1 MRQIRVLIVD
11 DQIVARKG
19 IQMFLSTDPSIQIV
33 GEAENGQDA
42 VRQAKSLQPDVILMD
57 LLMPEGAGIEAIAEI
72 KRFIP
77 DVKVV
82 VLTMSGDEI
91 GFMTAMKAGADGY
104 LLKRADGEELLQAIH
119 AAQRGDVPLDP
130 RIAPYQSRYSEE
142 YGDTI
147 RYMPLT
153 AREKEILQL
162 LARGVTTND
171 LAQELDLSE
180 STVKTHIRNI
190 FTKLNVSTRTE
201 AIAVAVRIGLVSP
214 DKDSFSR
221 VSQNLIILR
230 QLPPSDP

>member
-1 MRQIRVLIVD
+1 MHKIRVLIVD
-11 DQIVARKG
+11 DQVVARKG
-19 IQMFLSTDPSIQIV
+19 IHMFLSTDPSIQIV

-57 LLMPEGAGIEAIAEI
+57 LLMPEGAGIEAITEI
-72 KRFIP
+72 KYCIP

-130 RIAPYQSRYSEE
+130 RIAPYLPRYSEQC
-142 YGDTI
+142 GNTST
-147 RYMPLT
+147 YMPLT
-153 AREKEILQL
+153 ARQKEILQL
-162 LARGVTTND
+162 LARGLTTND
-171 LAQELDLSE
+171 IAQELDLRE
-180 STVKTHIRNI
+180 STVKTHTRNI

-201 AIAVAVRIGLVSP
+201 AIAVAVRIGLISP
-214 DKDSFSR
+214 DKDRFMH
-221 VSQNLIILR
+221 VSQNLIVLR
-230 QLPPSDP
+230 QLPRSD

>member
-1 MRQIRVLIVD
+1 
-11 DQIVARKG
+11 
-19 IQMFLSTDPSIQIV
+19 
-33 GEAENGQDA
+33 
-42 VRQAKSLQPDVILMD
+42 MD

-104 LLKRADGEELLQAIH
+104 LLKRADGEELLQAIY

-142 YGDTI
+142 YGDTS

-162 LARGVTTND
+162 LARGVTTNN

>member
-1 MRQIRVLIVD
+1 MHKIRVLIVD
-11 DQIVARKG
+11 DQVVARKG
-19 IQMFLSTDPSIQIV
+19 IHMFLSTDPSIQIV

-57 LLMPEGAGIEAIAEI
+57 LLMPEGAGIEAITEI
-72 KRFIP
+72 KYCIP

-130 RIAPYQSRYSEE
+130 RIAPYLSRYSEQ
-142 YGDTI
+142 YGNTST
-147 RYMPLT
+147 YMPLT
-153 AREKEILQL
+153 ARQKEILQL
-162 LARGVTTND
+162 LARGLTTND
-171 LAQELDLSE
+171 IAQELDLRE
-180 STVKTHIRNI
+180 STVKTHTRNI

-201 AIAVAVRIGLVSP
+201 AIAVAVRIGLISP
-214 DKDSFSR
+214 DKDRFMH
-221 VSQNLIILR
+221 VSQNLIVLR
-230 QLPPSDP
+230 QLPRSD

>member
-1 MRQIRVLIVD
+1 
-11 DQIVARKG
+11 
-19 IQMFLSTDPSIQIV
+19 
-33 GEAENGQDA
+33 
-42 VRQAKSLQPDVILMD
+42 
-57 LLMPEGAGIEAIAEI
+57 
-72 KRFIP
+72 
-77 DVKVV
+77 
-82 VLTMSGDEI
+82 
-91 GFMTAMKAGADGY
+91 
-104 LLKRADGEELLQAIH
+104 
-119 AAQRGDVPLDP
+119 
-130 RIAPYQSRYSEE
+130 
-142 YGDTI
+142 
-147 RYMPLT
+147 MPLT

-162 LARGVTTND
+162 LARGVTTNN

>member
-11 DQIVARKG
+11 DQLVARKG

-33 GEAENGQDA
+33 GEADNGQDA
-42 VRQAKSLQPDVILMD
+42 VRQVKSLQPDVILMD

-72 KRFIP
+72 KRFLP

-104 LLKRADGEELLQAIH
+104 LLKRADGEELIQAIH

-130 RIAPYQSRYSEE
+130 HIAPYQPRYFEK
-142 YGDTI
+142 YGNTST
-147 RYMPLT
+147 YMPLT

-162 LARGVTTND
+162 LARGLTTND
-171 LAQELDLSE
+171 LAQELELSE
-180 STVKTHIRNI
+180 STVKTHTRNI

-201 AIAVAVRIGLVSP
+201 AIAVAVRIGLISP
-214 DKDSFSR
+214 DKDRFSR

-230 QLPPSDP
+230 QLPPSDS

>member
-11 DQIVARKG
+11 DQLIARKG

-42 VRQAKSLQPDVILMD
+42 VCLAKSLEPDVILMD

-72 KRFIP
+72 KRLIP
-77 DVKVV
+77 GAKVI

-104 LLKRADGEELLQAIH
+104 LLKRADGDELLQAIH

-130 RIAPYQSRYSEE
+130 RIASYQPRYSQE
-142 YGDTI
+142 YENT
-147 RYMPLT
+147 RTYKPLT
-153 AREKEILQL
+153 AREKEVLQL
-162 LARGVTTND
+162 LARGLTTND
-171 LAQELDLSE
+171 LAQELGLSE
-180 STVKTHIRNI
+180 STVKTHTRNI

-201 AIAVAVRIGLVSP
+201 AIAIAVRIGLFSP
-214 DKDSFSR
+214 DKDRFSR
-221 VSQNLIILR
+221 ASQDLIVLR
-230 QLPPSDP
+230 QLPRSD